1 MLSMKFAR
9 QTESVNPAR
18 GSLIAVQRWFGGG
31 VVGLLPVEWLVGQV
45 VRSEQIGRRLQDEGI
60 PKG

>member
-18 GSLIAVQRWFGGG
+18 GSLIAVQRWFRGG
-31 VVGLLPVEWLVGQV
+31 VFGLLPVEWWVGRV
-45 VRSEQIGRRLQDEGI
+45 VHTAQTGRRLLDGGI
-60 PKG
+60 LKG